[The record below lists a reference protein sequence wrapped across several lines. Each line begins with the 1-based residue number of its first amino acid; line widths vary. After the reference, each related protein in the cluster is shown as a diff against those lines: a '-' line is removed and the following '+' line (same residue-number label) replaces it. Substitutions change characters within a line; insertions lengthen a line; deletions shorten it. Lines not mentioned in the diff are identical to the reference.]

1 MGINLKQNCT
11 ETLQVRRQENI
22 DQANTNQIK
31 SDRVISSSD
40 EINFKRP
47 NMLKDTE
54 VHSLMITKI
63 MYALSKSRKIFKYE

>member
-31 SDRVISSSD
+31 SDRVISLSD
-40 EINFKRP
+40 EINFKMP
-47 NMLKDTE
+47 NMLKDQE
-54 VHSLMITKI
+54 SQSLMITRI
-63 MYALSKSRKIFKYE
+63 MYALSKSLKIFKYE

>member
-11 ETLQVRRQENI
+11 EMLQVRRQENI

-40 EINFKRP
+40 EINFKMP
-47 NMLKDTE
+47 NMLKE
-54 VHSLMITKI
+54 AHSSMITRI